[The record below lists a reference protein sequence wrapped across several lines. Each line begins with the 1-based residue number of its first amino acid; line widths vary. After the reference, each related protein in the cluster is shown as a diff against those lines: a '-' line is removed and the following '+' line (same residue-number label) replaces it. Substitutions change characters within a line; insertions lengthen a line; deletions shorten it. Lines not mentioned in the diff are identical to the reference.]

1 MIIGLTGG
9 SGTGKSTIVN
19 FFLER
24 GFIVLDFDKISR
36 DICQV
41 GMPCLNELSDNFGKE
56 ILNIDGSLN
65 RKYLGNI
72 VFSDKTKLELLN
84 KITHKYII
92 KEMYR
97 FLDTHKGKKIIFD
110 APLLFE
116 SKIDEL
122 CDYTI
127 AVLAEKSIRIKR
139 IINRDNISQE
149 QAINRINSQQPDSF
163 YKEKANIIINNNES
177 IDDLYI
183 TLKRIIE

>member
-9 SGTGKSTIVN
+9 SGTGKSTVVN
-19 FFLER
+19 FFIER

-92 KEMYR
+92 KEMYQ
-97 FLDTHKGKKIIFD
+97 FLDTHKGKKIIF
-110 APLLFE
+110 E
-116 SKIDEL
+116 VKI
-122 CDYTI
+122 
-127 AVLAEKSIRIKR
+127 
-139 IINRDNISQE
+139 
-149 QAINRINSQQPDSF
+149 
-163 YKEKANIIINNNES
+163 
-177 IDDLYI
+177 
-183 TLKRIIE
+183 